1 MFTIDQNITAV
12 GLREKNLVKV
22 FFSMNNHEV
31 ATPEMM
37 LEEARSYVMFCS
49 EADGK
54 VSAYIGLHLLQTGRR
69 LFYAHSSNPFPP
81 GETGSVEDEALCFV
95 EGLGA
100 LIDEIDIARLSAEEK
115 SRWIDGQ
122 DIFSPY
128 ARLEDPPRAPSRRPD
143 ETEAVKAESQEK
155 QPSPPAPAEAAQL
168 QNPPAQPEPQEVPP
182 PPVQQ
187 APQIQ
192 PAQAAPQPPQ
202 AAATTREAPPPP
214 AEESTPAPSA
224 SQPDVQAE
232 RDDDAQVISSP
243 AEVPEMRAAPKSQ
256 PTEKEAFT
264 REAAIPAPE
273 RTRPRHAAPAAA
285 GPRNASYANSSTD
298 RRDIRRKT
306 VQDDIGKLL
315 KTPMKK
321 RAEENAS
328 VVRRDLE
335 ALARLLS
342 SF

>member
-1 MFTIDQNITAV
+1 
-12 GLREKNLVKV
+12 
-22 FFSMNNHEV
+22 
-31 ATPEMM
+31 
-37 LEEARSYVMFCS
+37 
-49 EADGK
+49 
-54 VSAYIGLHLLQTGRR
+54 
-69 LFYAHSSNPFPP
+69 
-81 GETGSVEDEALCFV
+81 
-95 EGLGA
+95 
-100 LIDEIDIARLSAEEK
+100 
-115 SRWIDGQ
+115 
-122 DIFSPY
+122 
-128 ARLEDPPRAPSRRPD
+128 
-143 ETEAVKAESQEK
+143 
-155 QPSPPAPAEAAQL
+155 
-168 QNPPAQPEPQEVPP
+168 
-182 PPVQQ
+182 
-187 APQIQ
+187 
-192 PAQAAPQPPQ
+192 
-202 AAATTREAPPPP
+202 
-214 AEESTPAPSA
+214 
-224 SQPDVQAE
+224 
-232 RDDDAQVISSP
+232 
-243 AEVPEMRAAPKSQ
+243 MRAAPKSQ